1 MEFITSGKS
10 RNGIQ
15 SDDRKIKT
23 YIFLL
28 IALAV
33 VLSLAAP
40 ASAIYGFDGVPF
52 TDRLKGATHGTVKG
66 GVYIDGGNG
75 LAKSPYTRT
84 FEVPEGTVKWAR
96 LYVGVWGKTEKET
109 GRVEVTFN
117 DRELDIINLKGENDG
132 NPGVYCSGYGVYW
145 IAYDVTSNTT
155 SGKVNAA
162 EVKTSGSIDGRVY
175 GVVLVAVYEDP
186 EGEEVEYWVAEG
198 NVNLHGAGWSGTLAT
213 PNPEALAEF
222 PGSVDVDKF
231 TAARLTAIYLTGTY
245 GLNDYL
251 YFNDKKL
258 CDGQNCNDIA
268 NSRSYFDFK
277 TFDVQE
283 HLKEEDNKA
292 KFELGDEDYVHPVL
306 AVLTLHTKPE
316 GDSDLTVSG
325 ISVPALYVGKS
336 SIITGVIEN
345 IGKDSAFSFQAAL
358 YADGEIVSTASV
370 SSLAPA
376 KNRSVDFSW
385 KPASEGK
392 HVLWVYADYNDRKTE
407 LRETNNN
414 NTPLTVNVIDFTPP
428 EIKIDKPG
436 DGEIVD
442 TDKITVSGT
451 VEDTGGNITV
461 SVNGAAA
468 ALSGTG
474 WSAPVSLSYGE
485 NKIVVNAVD
494 GANNTA
500 TAFVLVKSLAQSHGN
515 STPSGS
521 SENTLEAN
529 SINDNDTNPI
539 AGSVYKNVRL
549 NLILAGVLIIVLL
562 AIAFW
567 FKKGNVWSKR

>member
-1 MEFITSGKS
+1 VESIISGKI
-10 RNGIQ
+10 RNGLPF
-15 SDDRKIKT
+15 DHRKT
-23 YIFLL
+23 RIFLI
-28 IALAV
+28 IAVAAALF
-33 VLSLAAP
+33 AAP

-52 TDRLKGATHGTVKG
+52 TDRLKGVTHGTVKG
-66 GVYIDGGNG
+66 GVYIDGGDG

-84 FEVPEGTVKWAR
+84 FEVPKGTVKWAR
-96 LYVGVWGKTEKET
+96 LYVGIWGGTEKKT
-109 GRVEVTFN
+109 GSVAVTFN
-117 DRELDIINLKGENDG
+117 DKELDTIELKGENDG
-132 NPGVYCSGYGVYW
+132 NPNVYCSGYGVYW
-145 IAYDVTSNTT
+145 ISYDVTSNTT
-155 SGKVNAA
+155 SGNVNAV
-162 EVKTSGSIDGRVY
+162 VKTSGSIDGRVY
-175 GVVLVAVYEDP
+175 GVVLVAIYEDP
-186 EGEEVEYWVAEG
+186 EGEDVDYWVSEG
-198 NVNLHGAGWSGTLAT
+198 NVNLHGAGWSGTLGT
-213 PNPEALAEF
+213 TNSEAVAEF

-231 TAARLTAIYLTGTY
+231 TAARLTAVYLTGSY

-268 NSRSYFDFK
+268 NSKNYFDFK
-277 TFDVQE
+277 TFDVQDY
-283 HLKEEDNKA
+283 LKEEDNKA
-292 KFELGDEDYVHPVL
+292 KFDLGDEDYVHPVL

-336 SIITGVIEN
+336 STITGVIEN
-345 IGKDSAFSFQAAL
+345 MGKDSAYSFQAAL
-358 YADGEIVSTASV
+358 YVDGEIVSTASV
-370 SSLAPA
+370 SSLAPG

-392 HVLWVYADYNDRKTE
+392 HTLWVYADYNDRKTE

-428 EIKIDKPG
+428 ELKIDKPG

-442 TDKITVSGT
+442 ANNITVSGT
-451 VEDTGGNITV
+451 VEDTSRNITV

-474 WSAPVSLSYGE
+474 WSAPVSLSYGD

-500 TAFVLVKSLAQSHGN
+500 TEFVLVKSLAQSHGN

-529 SINDNDTNPI
+529 GINETDTNPI
-539 AGSVYKNVRL
+539 AEAADKNIRPFP
-549 NLILAGVLIIVLL
+549 IPGLAGVIIIVLIV
-562 AIAFW
+562 IAFW
-567 FKKGNVWSKR
+567 FRREIWSKR

>member
-1 MEFITSGKS
+1 VEYIISGKT

-52 TDRLKGATHGTVKG
+52 TDRLKGVTHGTVKG
-66 GVYIDGGNG
+66 GVYIDGGDG

-96 LYVGVWGKTEKET
+96 FYVGVWGGTEKKD

-117 DRELDIINLKGENDG
+117 DRELDKIDIKGENDG
-132 NPGVYCSGYGVYW
+132 NPSVYCSGYGVYW

-175 GVVLVAVYEDP
+175 GVVLVAIYEDP
-186 EGEEVEYWVAEG
+186 EGEDVDYWVSAG
-198 NVNLHGAGWSGTLAT
+198 NVNLHGAGWSGTLRTA
-213 PNPEALAEF
+213 NSEALAEF
-222 PGSVDVDKF
+222 PGSIDVDKF
-231 TAARLTAIYLTGTY
+231 TAARLTAVYLTGTY

-277 TFDVQE
+277 TFDVKE
-283 HLKEEDNKA
+283 YLKEEDNKA

-325 ISVPALYVGKS
+325 ISVPALYAGKS
-336 SIITGVIEN
+336 STITGVIEN

-436 DGEIVD
+436 NGEIVD

-451 VEDTGGNITV
+451 VEDTSRNITV

-474 WSAPVSLSYGE
+474 WSAPVSLSYGD

-515 STPSGS
+515 STPPGS

-529 SINDNDTNPI
+529 GINDTGTNPI
-539 AGSVYKNVRL
+539 AEASDKKVRL
-549 NLILAGVLIIVLL
+549 IPGLAGVLIIVLL

-567 FKKGNVWSKR
+567 FRKGNVWSKR

>member
-1 MEFITSGKS
+1 VEFITSGKT

-15 SDDRKIKT
+15 FVGRRT
-23 YIFLL
+23 RIFLI
-28 IALAV
+28 IAVAAV
-33 VLSLAAP
+33 LFTGP

-52 TDRLKGATHGTVKG
+52 TDRLTGVTHGTVKG
-66 GVYIDGGNG
+66 GVYIDGGDG
-75 LAKSPYTRT
+75 LPNAKSSPYTRT

-96 LYVGVWGKTEKET
+96 FYVGVWGGTEKKD

-117 DRELDIINLKGENDG
+117 DRELDKIDIKGENDG
-132 NPGVYCSGYGVYW
+132 NPSVYCSGYGVYW

-175 GVVLVAVYEDP
+175 GVVLVAIYEDP
-186 EGEEVEYWVAEG
+186 EGEDVDYWVSAG
-198 NVNLHGAGWSGTLAT
+198 NVNLHGAGWSGTLRTA
-213 PNPEALAEF
+213 NSEALAEF
-222 PGSVDVDKF
+222 PGSIDVDKF
-231 TAARLTAIYLTGTY
+231 TAARLTAVYLTGTY

-277 TFDVQE
+277 TFDVKE
-283 HLKEEDNKA
+283 YLKEEDNKA

-325 ISVPALYVGKS
+325 ISVPALYAGKS
-336 SIITGVIEN
+336 STITGVIEN

-436 DGEIVD
+436 NGEIVD

-451 VEDTGGNITV
+451 VEDTSRNITV

-474 WSAPVSLSYGE
+474 WSAPVSLSYGD

-515 STPSGS
+515 STPPGS

-529 SINDNDTNPI
+529 GINDTGTNPI
-539 AGSVYKNVRL
+539 AEASDKKVRL
-549 NLILAGVLIIVLL
+549 IPGLAGVLIIVLL

-567 FKKGNVWSKR
+567 FRKGNVWSKR

>member
-1 MEFITSGKS
+1 VEYIISERTG
-10 RNGIQ
+10 NGMQ
-15 SDDRKIKT
+15 FDGRRT
-23 YIFLL
+23 HIFLI
-28 IALAV
+28 IAVAAV
-33 VLSLAAP
+33 LFAGP

-52 TDRLKGATHGTVKG
+52 TDRLKGVTHGTVKG
-66 GVYIDGGNG
+66 GVYMDGGDG
-75 LAKSPYTRT
+75 LAKSPHTRT
-84 FEVPEGTVKWAR
+84 FEVPKGTVKWAR
-96 LYVGVWGKTEKET
+96 LYVGVWGGTEKKT
-109 GRVEVTFN
+109 GSVAVTFN
-117 DRELDIINLKGENDG
+117 DKELEIIELKGENDG
-132 NPGVYCSGYGVYW
+132 NPNVYCSGYGVYW

-155 SGKVNAA
+155 SGQVNTV
-162 EVKTSGSIDGRVY
+162 VKTSGGIDGRVY
-175 GVVLVAVYEDP
+175 GVVLVAIYEEP
-186 EGEEVEYWVAEG
+186 EGEDVEYWIAEG
-198 NVNLHGAGWSGTLAT
+198 NPNVHAAGWSDTLGTA
-213 PNPEALAEF
+213 NPQALAEF
-222 PGSVDVDKF
+222 PGSVDVNKF
-231 TAARLTAIYLTGTY
+231 NAARLTTIYLTGSY

-251 YFNDKKL
+251 FFNDKKL

-268 NSRSYFDFK
+268 NSKNYFDFK

-283 HLKEEDNKA
+283 YLKEEDNKA
-292 KFELGDEDYVHPVL
+292 KFDLGDEDYMHPVL

-336 SIITGVIEN
+336 STITGIIEN
-345 IGKDSAFSFQAAL
+345 IGEDSAYSFQAAL

-370 SSLAPA
+370 SSLSPA

-385 KPASEGK
+385 KPTSEGK

-474 WSAPVSLSYGE
+474 WSAPVSLWYGD

-494 GANNTA
+494 GANNSA
-500 TAFVLVKSLAQSHGN
+500 TEFVLVKSLVQSHGK
-515 STPSGS
+515 SILSGS
-521 SENTLEAN
+521 SENTLVAN

-539 AGSVYKNVRL
+539 AESVYKNVRL
-549 NLILAGVLIIVLL
+549 NLILTVVFIIVLSS
-562 AIAFW
+562 IAFW
-567 FKKGNVWSKR
+567 FRREVWSKR

>member
-1 MEFITSGKS
+1 MESIISGKI
-10 RNGIQ
+10 RNGLPF
-15 SDDRKIKT
+15 DHRKT
-23 YIFLL
+23 RIFLI
-28 IALAV
+28 IAVAATLF
-33 VLSLAAP
+33 AAP

-52 TDRLKGATHGTVKG
+52 TDRLKGVTHGTVKG
-66 GVYIDGGNG
+66 SVYIDGGDG

-84 FEVPEGTVKWAR
+84 FEVPKGTVKWAR
-96 LYVGVWGKTEKET
+96 LYVGIWGGTEKKT
-109 GRVEVTFN
+109 GSVAVTFN
-117 DRELDIINLKGENDG
+117 DKELDTIELKGENDG
-132 NPGVYCSGYGVYW
+132 NPNVYCSGYGVYW
-145 IAYDVTSNTT
+145 ISYDVTSNTT
-155 SGKVNAA
+155 SGNVNAV
-162 EVKTSGSIDGRVY
+162 VKTSGSIDGRVY
-175 GVVLVAVYEDP
+175 GVVLVAIYEDP
-186 EGEEVEYWVAEG
+186 EGEDVDYWVSEG
-198 NVNLHGAGWSGTLAT
+198 NVNLHGAGWSGTLGT
-213 PNPEALAEF
+213 TNSEAVAEF

-231 TAARLTAIYLTGTY
+231 TAARLTAVYLTGSY

-268 NSRSYFDFK
+268 NSKNYFDFK
-277 TFDVQE
+277 TFDVQDY
-283 HLKEEDNKA
+283 LKEEDNKA
-292 KFELGDEDYVHPVL
+292 KFDLGDEDYVHPVL

-336 SIITGVIEN
+336 STITGVIEN
-345 IGKDSAFSFQAAL
+345 MGKDSAYSFQAAL
-358 YADGEIVSTASV
+358 YVDGEIVSTASV
-370 SSLAPA
+370 SSLAPG

-392 HVLWVYADYNDRKTE
+392 HTLWVYADYNDRKTE

-428 EIKIDKPG
+428 ELKIDKPG

-442 TDKITVSGT
+442 ANNITVSGT
-451 VEDTGGNITV
+451 VEDTSRNITV

-474 WSAPVSLSYGE
+474 WSAPVSLSYGD

-500 TAFVLVKSLAQSHGN
+500 TEFVLVKSLAQSHGN

-529 SINDNDTNPI
+529 GINETDTNPI
-539 AGSVYKNVRL
+539 AEAADKNIRPFP
-549 NLILAGVLIIVLL
+549 IPGLAGVIIIVLIV
-562 AIAFW
+562 IAFW
-567 FKKGNVWSKR
+567 FRREIWSKR